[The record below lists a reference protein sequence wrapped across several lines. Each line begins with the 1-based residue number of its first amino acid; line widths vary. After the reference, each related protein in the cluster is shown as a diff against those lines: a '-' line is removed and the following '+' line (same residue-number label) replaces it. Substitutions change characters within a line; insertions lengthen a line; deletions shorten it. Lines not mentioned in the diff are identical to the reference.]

1 MSETQERLFRR
12 LVDLD
17 GHSYPSYRSITGTY
31 RFPSFTLTIDH
42 VQADPFAAPSRM
54 HVQLTPQAIDLPS
67 WSYQT
72 KERGVTTADWLLRR
86 FAMALHEHA
95 KKRRGSGKSDLIAV
109 DEPGQEILPR
119 TACQVSPE
127 QIELRLLV
135 GLPAAGRRILGREA
149 AELLCT
155 LLAQLVEQTF
165 SFDERALSALQRQ
178 VETVGDAQA
187 LRTQLHE
194 AGLLAFIADRSLLAR
209 ESGVSDKPY
218 SKADAIYTQAPD
230 SLAVTLTTPHAGSL
244 RGLGIP
250 VGITLIVGGGYH
262 GKSTLLRAIAK
273 GIYDHVP
280 GDGREYVV
288 TDPRAVVIRA
298 EDGRSLCNVDISGFI
313 ETLPSGKSTTAF
325 STENA
330 SGSTSQ
336 AGNIVEALELGASAL
351 LVDEDTS
358 ATNFMIR
365 DRRMQALVSKAHEP
379 ITPFIDR
386 VRELHQRFSVSSVLV
401 IGGAGDYL
409 DVADTV
415 IRMDTYQ
422 PYDTTQEARL
432 IAHTFP
438 TGRQMEA
445 SDPFPRPKERI
456 PLPASLEPFRGKKI
470 HIRAHGTDS
479 LQYGGETIDLTAVT
493 QLISP
498 SQTRTIGL
506 LLQQLIERDCN
517 GRQSLR
523 QALEKLYEALD
534 EKGLD
539 LLAPGQHHGELAL
552 PRLLE
557 AGAALNRLRTLKI
570 QDDRYN

>member
-1 MSETQERLFRR
+1 MLETQECLYRR

-17 GHSYPSYRSITGTY
+17 GRSYASYRSITGTY
-31 RFPSFTLTIDH
+31 RFSKFTLTVDH
-42 VQADPFAAPSRM
+42 VQADPFATPSRM
-54 HVQLTPQAIDLPS
+54 HVQLSPQAIKLPR

-72 KERGVTTADWLLRR
+72 KARGIATADWLLRR
-86 FAMALHEHA
+86 FAMMLHMHA
-95 KKRRGSGKSDLIAV
+95 RKRRGSGKSDWIAV
-109 DEPGQEILPR
+109 DEPGQEILSR
-119 TACQVSPE
+119 TACQVSEE

-135 GLPAAGRRILGREA
+135 GLPATGRRILGREA

-155 LLAQLVEQTF
+155 FLAQLVEQTF
-165 SFDERALSALQRQ
+165 SFDGEALSDLEKQ
-178 VETVGDAQA
+178 VKTVENAQA
-187 LRTQLHE
+187 LRAQLHE
-194 AGLLAFIADRSLLAR
+194 AGLLAFVADGALLAR
-209 ESGVSDKPY
+209 ASGVSDKPY
-218 SKADAIYTQAPD
+218 SKADAVYMQAPD
-230 SLAVTLTTPHAGSL
+230 SLSVTLSTPHEGPL

-250 VGITLIVGGGYH
+250 VGITLIAGGGYH
-262 GKSTLLRAIAK
+262 GKSTLLRAIAS
-273 GIYDHVP
+273 GIYDHIP

-288 TDPRAVVIRA
+288 SDPRAVVIRA
-298 EDGRSLCNVDISGFI
+298 EDGRSLRNVDISGFI
-313 ETLPSGKSTTAF
+313 QTLPNGKSTSAF

-386 VRELHQRFSVSSVLV
+386 VRELYQRFSVSSVLV

-409 DVADTV
+409 DVTDTV
-415 IRMDTYQ
+415 VRMDSYQ
-422 PYDTTQEARL
+422 PYDATQEARL
-432 IAHTFP
+432 IAREFP
-438 TGRQMEA
+438 TGRQVETT
-445 SDPFPRPKERI
+445 DLFPQPKERI
-456 PLPASLEPFRGKKI
+456 PLPAPLEPSSGKKI
-470 HIRAHGTDS
+470 RIRAHSTDS
-479 LQYGGETIDLTAVT
+479 LQYGGETIDLAAVA
-493 QLISP
+493 QLVSS
-498 SQTRTIGL
+498 SQVRTIGL
-506 LLQQLIERDCN
+506 LLQQLAESYCD
-517 GRQSLR
+517 GRRSLR

-557 AGAALNRLRTLKI
+557 AGAALNRLRTLQI
-570 QDDRYN
+570 QDD